1 MSLSESEEN
10 YLKTIFNLS
19 YPSNEA
25 VATNSIAKTLNTAAA
40 SVTDMLKKLSEKDL
54 VKYEKYKGV
63 RLSEAGNKIAKRLV
77 RKHRIWEVFLVEKLN
92 FNWDE
97 VHDVAEQ
104 LEHINS
110 PQLVSKLDKFLGYP
124 TTDPH
129 GDPIPDED
137 GNIQHIQ
144 SIKLTE
150 LKQGDKATVVGVDD
164 TSSSFLQYLDEL
176 KIQLGLNVEV
186 VQKIEYDHSFVLK
199 SKNQTISISKQVADN
214 ILVKHLN

>member
-1 MSLSESEEN
+1 MLLSESEEN

-25 VATNSIAKTLNTAAA
+25 VATNAIAKKLNTAAA
-40 SVTDMLKKLSEKDL
+40 SVTDMLKKLSDKNL
-54 VKYEKYKGV
+54 VIYEKYKGV
-63 RLSEAGNKIAKRLV
+63 SLSNDGNKIAKRLV

-110 PQLVSKLDKFLGYP
+110 PQLVQKLDKFLGFP
-124 TTDPH
+124 STDPH

-137 GNIQHIQ
+137 GNIQDIQ

-150 LKQGDKATVVGVDD
+150 LKQGNKATVVGVDD

-176 KIQLGLNVEV
+176 KIQLGLTFEV
-186 VQKIEYDHSFVLK
+186 VQKIDFDHSFVLK
-199 SKNQTISISKQVADN
+199 SKNNSFSISKQVADN
-214 ILVKHLN
+214 ILVKLTN

>member
-1 MSLSESEEN
+1 MLLSESEEN

-19 YPSNEA
+19 YPNNEP
-25 VATNSIAKTLNTAAA
+25 VATNAIAKKLNTAAA
-40 SVTDMLKKLSEKDL
+40 SVTDMLKKLSEKNL
-54 VKYEKYKGV
+54 VVYEKYKGV
-63 RLSEAGNKIAKRLV
+63 YLSIDGNKIAKRLV

-110 PQLVSKLDKFLGYP
+110 PQLVQKLDKFLGYP

-137 GNIQHIQ
+137 GNIQDIQ

-150 LKQGDKATVVGVDD
+150 LKKGNKATVVGVDD
-164 TSSSFLQYLDEL
+164 TSSAFLQYLDEL
-176 KIQLGLNVEV
+176 KIQLGLTFEV
-186 VQKIEYDHSFVLK
+186 VQKIDFDHSFVLK
-199 SKNQTISISKQVADN
+199 SKNNSFSISKQVADN
-214 ILVKHLN
+214 ILVKLIN